1 MVNFFT
7 SLSCYSGINIFGI
20 VNAFAETAV
29 FSSSDASVE
38 AVNAVTDGNQ
48 TSEGVFV
55 VNGKVVIVKDGKQY
69 TAAGARIK

>member
-1 MVNFFT
+1 MIESAQTGSDGGFQSFSV
-7 SLSCYSGINIFGI
+7 L
-20 VNAFAETAV
+20 AAEPEPT
-29 FSSSDASVE
+29 SVE

>member
-7 SLSCYSGINIFGI
+7 SLSCYSGINICGI
-20 VNAFAETAV
+20 VNTFAETAV
-29 FSSSDASVE
+29 FSSPDASVE

>member
-29 FSSSDASVE
+29 FSSPDASVKS
-38 AVNAVTDGNQ
+38 VNAVTDGNQ

>member
-1 MVNFFT
+1 M
-7 SLSCYSGINIFGI
+7 
-20 VNAFAETAV
+20 NAFAETAV
-29 FSSSDASVE
+29 FSSPDASVE

-69 TAAGARIK
+69 TAADARIK